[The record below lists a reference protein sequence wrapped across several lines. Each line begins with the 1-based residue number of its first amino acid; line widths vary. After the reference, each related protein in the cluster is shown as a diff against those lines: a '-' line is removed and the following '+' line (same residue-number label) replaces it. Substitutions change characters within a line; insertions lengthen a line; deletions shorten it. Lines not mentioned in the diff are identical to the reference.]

1 MRRTWTVVLAGV
13 LLTAPLAWG
22 APKPGPAEDKRP
34 VAELLKAMDTD
45 VAFERDAAARA
56 LGARGKAVLPKLL
69 AALKARSRHLRR
81 GATTA
86 LAQMGTD
93 AASAAGPLVKA
104 LTDKEPWVRA
114 GAAAALVKTG
124 KLADEHVKA
133 LAAAAGDPDPW
144 VREVVMSVIKGA
156 TNDKAVLLKA
166 ACDAISIPHS
176 SWGICRHSMGI
187 ITAHGASNKALVV
200 PTLLKLLSDPPE
212 GMWDGGPGAVTL
224 LVKMGEVEKT
234 VAVLT
239 KVVVSD
245 SDNETARRAADR
257 LAQIGPD
264 AKAALPVLRK
274 RAKTEKR
281 DRTQVSLARAIA
293 ILEGKDDPNKKK

>member
-1 MRRTWTVVLAGV
+1 MRRTWTAVVAGV
-13 LLTAPLAWG
+13 LLVAPFGWG
-22 APKPGPAEDKRP
+22 APKAGPAEDKRS
-34 VAELLKAMDTD
+34 VAELLKAMATD
-45 VAFERDAAARA
+45 ITFERDAAARA
-56 LGARGKAVLPKLL
+56 LGSRGKAVLPKLL
-69 AALKARSRHLRR
+69 DALSSRNPHLRR

-93 AASAAGPLVKA
+93 AAEAAGPLAKA
-104 LTDKEPWVRA
+104 LTDKEAWVRA

-133 LAAAAGDPDPW
+133 LAAAAGDSDPW

-156 TNDKAVLLKA
+156 TDDKAVLLKA

-200 PTLLKLLSDPPE
+200 PTLLKLLADPPE
-212 GMWDGGPGAVTL
+212 GMWDGGTGAVTL
-224 LVKMGEVEKT
+224 LVRMGEVEKT

-239 KVVVSD
+239 RVLVND
-245 SDNETARRAADR
+245 TDNETARRAADR

-264 AKAALPVLRK
+264 AKAALPALRK
-274 RAKTEKR
+274 RAETEKR
-281 DRTQVSLARAIA
+281 DRTQKSLARAIA

>member
-1 MRRTWTVVLAGV
+1 MRRTWTAVVAGV
-13 LLTAPLAWG
+13 LLVAPFGWG
-22 APKPGPAEDKRP
+22 APKAGPAEDKRS
-34 VAELLKAMDTD
+34 VAELLKAMATD
-45 VAFERDAAARA
+45 ITFERDAAARA
-56 LGARGKAVLPKLL
+56 LGSRGKAVLPKLL
-69 AALKARSRHLRR
+69 DALSSRNPHLRR

-86 LAQMGTD
+86 LA
-93 AASAAGPLVKA
+93 KA
-104 LTDKEPWVRA
+104 LTDKEAWVRA

-133 LAAAAGDPDPW
+133 LAAAAGDSDPW

-156 TNDKAVLLKA
+156 TDDKAVLLKA

-200 PTLLKLLSDPPE
+200 PTLLKLLADPPE
-212 GMWDGGPGAVTL
+212 GMWDGGTGAVTL
-224 LVKMGEVEKT
+224 LVRMGEVEKT

-239 KVVVSD
+239 RVLVND
-245 SDNETARRAADR
+245 TDNETARRAADR

-264 AKAALPVLRK
+264 AKAALPALRK
-274 RAKTEKR
+274 RAETEKR
-281 DRTQVSLARAIA
+281 DRTQKSLARAIA